1 MSLPNDVSTQDV
13 PIPSDVLI
21 VDANHSS
28 GWIDLREIWRYRDL
42 IWIFA
47 LRDIKVR
54 YRQTAVGIAWTILQ
68 PLGQMFAFGLLKRT
82 LITQSAEDRIPSDLS
97 MFCGLLLYQLFSGI
111 AGTATLSLVDNRQMV
126 TKVYFPRVVLPL
138 STCLRPLLDF
148 GIGIIVL
155 FLMMLWFRFPPSVM
169 IVFAPIPVALTVVVS
184 LALGLWLSALNA
196 HYRDFGYIVPYLLQ
210 LGLIVSL
217 VVYEAARIPAG
228 WRCVYF
234 LNPMASLL
242 AAFSSTIVGT
252 PFPTWDEILI
262 SSLSAL
268 VLLVSGT
275 WYFHRVERF
284 MADNI

>member
-13 PIPSDVLI
+13 PISSDVLI
-21 VDANHSS
+21 VDARHSS
-28 GWIDLREIWRYRDL
+28 RWFDLREIWRYRDL

-82 LITQSAEDRIPSDLS
+82 LITQPAEDRIPGDLS

-126 TKVYFPRVVLPL
+126 TRVYFPRVVLPL

-148 GIGIIVL
+148 GVGIIVL
-155 FLMMLWFRFPPSVM
+155 FVMMLWFLFPPSPT
-169 IVFAPIPVALTVVVS
+169 ILLAPIIVALTVIVS

-210 LGLIVSL
+210 LGLVVSL

-228 WRCVYF
+228 WRWLYF

-252 PFPTWDEILI
+252 TFPSWDAILI
-262 SSLSAL
+262 SSLSSL
-268 VLLVSGT
+268 LLLVSGA

-284 MADNI
+284 MADHI